1 MGSGHALA
9 LGLILGGDPPR
20 PDTPPP
26 HTHTMQHTRALE
38 HLPQSPGLNTVT
50 SFAEKEQ
57 PGGSEGEENFLTKC
71 RGFRDR
77 KSAPSGS
84 VPLPRPRS

>member
-1 MGSGHALA
+1 MGLGCALA
-9 LGLILGGDPPR
+9 LELILGGDPLW
-20 PDTPPP
+20 PDTPHPP
-26 HTHTMQHTRALE
+26 NTQFKHMCTE

-71 RGFRDR
+71 RSFRDR